1 MNLPLYSRVLWR
13 FRLVVVVGFVLALTL
28 AFATVVKVS
37 FAHGSLSVSY
47 RQQPTWQSTTRL
59 LVTQKGSP
67 WTRSVLPATATTP
80 GTGTSS
86 PSNFEGSDPTRLV
99 SLAIIYAQLINGTPI
114 QQAVPRGASLKASSV
129 TDPLT
134 GTPLPLIDVAGR
146 GSTRA
151 EAARVAQAGADR
163 FRSYIRDQQASS
175 EVSLNQ
181 RVLLQVVSTQAQL
194 VAGRK
199 KTLAIVAFLGVM
211 IAAVGLAFVL
221 ENLRPAMSAAE
232 PAASKRT
239 VPERG
244 AA

>member
-1 MNLPLYSRVLWR
+1 M
-13 FRLVVVVGFVLALTL
+13 VVVGFVLALTL
-28 AFATVVKVS
+28 AFATLAKVS

-67 WTRSVLPATATTP
+67 WARSLLPTP
-80 GTGTSS
+80 ASTF
-86 PSNFEGSDPTRLV
+86 PLR
-99 SLAIIYAQLINGTPI
+99 AIIYAQLINGTPI
-114 QQAVPRGASLKASSV
+114 QQAVPRGASLKASAV

-134 GTPLPLIDVAGR
+134 STALPLIDVAGR
-146 GSTRA
+146 ASTRA

-175 EVSLNQ
+175 GVSLNQ

-199 KTLAIVAFLGVM
+199 KTLAIVAFLAVM
-211 IAAVGLAFVL
+211 IATVGLAFVL
-221 ENLRPAMSAAE
+221 ENLRPAHVC
-232 PAASKRT
+232 R
-239 VPERG
+239 
-244 AA
+244 